1 MEHLS
6 KLFGSPARVK
16 LLRLFIFNPETVYDR
31 DSVIQS
37 SRITPETASRELAA
51 LARAEVINRKTF
63 YKEVVRPGSKK
74 LKKRKTLGWMLNE
87 KYPHLEPLEQFLRDS
102 LTVSEKEVKKRLRGA
117 GTVKMLVFAGILIG
131 EAEGAVDIMLIG
143 DRLKENSVKQF
154 VRVLEAEAGKELRY
168 MVLTTDDYLYRRRV
182 RDKFV
187 RDVMD
192 FPHHLIIDKL
202 SRD

>member
-1 MEHLS
+1 M
-6 KLFGSPARVK
+6 FGSPARVK

-87 KYPHLEPLEQFLRDS
+87 KYPHLEPLERFLRDS